1 MNEKLDEM
9 TRELLLM
16 FDGTDPEEIDRLRNE
31 WLAELESRK
40 SELQKPDRV
49 VEADYLAL
57 VHVNHSFSYTAF
69 LAAIFASISL
79 STTRSAA
86 RMAISSFDMQSASWQ
101 ASVERK

>member
-49 VEADYLAL
+49 VDY
-57 VHVNHSFSYTAF
+57 VN
-69 LAAIFASISL
+69 AICDV
-79 STTRSAA
+79 
-86 RMAISSFDMQSASWQ
+86 AIERAKRIMQVA
-101 ASVERK
+101 

>member
-40 SELQKPDRV
+40 SEFQRSDRAV
-49 VEADYLAL
+49 DY
-57 VHVNHSFSYTAF
+57 VN
-69 LAAIFASISL
+69 AICDVAIE
-79 STTRSAA
+79 RAKR
-86 RMAISSFDMQSASWQ
+86 RMKVA
-101 ASVERK
+101 

>member
-40 SELQKPDRV
+40 SELQRPDSC
-49 VEADYLAL
+49 LL
-57 VHVNHSFSYTAF
+57 YT
-69 LAAIFASISL
+69 SPSP
-79 STTRSAA
+79 RD
-86 RMAISSFDMQSASWQ
+86 RG
-101 ASVERK
+101 